1 MCAGAARPI
10 SWRWPLAGCTDLG
23 NNKTDCNNHGG
34 ISTDM
39 VGGSWSWPDASYQE
53 RLRLFEAH
61 KEYTLG
67 LLHFM
72 GHDPASPA
80 SLQVFRSMASL
91 FFGQRKTF
99 GRS

>member
-1 MCAGAARPI
+1 
-10 SWRWPLAGCTDLG
+10 
-23 NNKTDCNNHGG
+23 
-34 ISTDM
+34 
-39 VGGSWSWPDASYQE
+39 
-53 RLRLFEAH
+53 LFEAH